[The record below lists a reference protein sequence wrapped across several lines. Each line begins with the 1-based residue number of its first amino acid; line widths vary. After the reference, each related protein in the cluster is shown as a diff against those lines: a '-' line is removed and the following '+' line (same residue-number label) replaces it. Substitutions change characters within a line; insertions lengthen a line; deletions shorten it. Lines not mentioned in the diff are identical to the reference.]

1 MQSLLVRNMLIYL
14 SLSLGIVLATT
25 DNTWP
30 QDNEIII
37 HNRAHKGPLGFAN
50 KTDFDGG
57 PVVGDILNYHY
68 FPGLQDYKNGN
79 YVGAARQM
87 DYIMRNHRFILDIN
101 PRKKEYVSTAYYLHG
116 RIYFYHASGLGRYIQ
131 AKKDFDKAIEW
142 NPRNYP
148 AYLELA
154 RLLSSME
161 LRAEATSVLQRL
173 LASQPDEQVVQLA
186 RIELTRLQ
194 SKKP

>member
-1 MQSLLVRNMLIYL
+1 MLSQDRNPMSISYTQYDFVVYSEQKHSRRRRRGVMQSLLVRNMLIYL

-101 PRKKEYVSTAYYLHG
+101 PRKKEYVSTAYYLH
-116 RIYFYHASGLGRYIQ
+116 
-131 AKKDFDKAIEW
+131 
-142 NPRNYP
+142 
-148 AYLELA
+148 
-154 RLLSSME
+154 
-161 LRAEATSVLQRL
+161 
-173 LASQPDEQVVQLA
+173 
-186 RIELTRLQ
+186 
-194 SKKP
+194 